1 MLPQL
6 SSKHQGVLDRFEKVR
21 AAGNGWSAL
30 CPAHDDRNP
39 SLTFELKPDGWFQP
53 HCHAG
58 CPRDAVLIAAGLAVK
73 DIAPDEGASTAR
85 PRLRS
90 ATPSGADRAALHRFT
105 EECAR
110 RFAGETEPAR
120 RAVEYV
126 GRRFGMSHDLAVS
139 LGLGVDPGHDVINRP
154 DSFPYTGPPRL
165 IVPFRDASGAVHA
178 VQGRRID
185 AGTDKKV
192 LSTKGSG
199 WGKWGAFALDAPD
212 PVFVVAG
219 PTDALAVQAA
229 TGEPVV
235 FPRGEGLNPTDDVI
249 EVLRGRRVVVIGD
262 NDPTGE
268 RFAAKWIDALRFVAD
283 PDPAWGLTRA
293 RPKAPYKDLAAWS
306 EAIGVDTFRIE
317 WAQMHVEPVPR
328 IGPAPEHAEPPVPD
342 HGSGVVRM
350 SDVEPERV
358 SWLWEGRIPRGKLT
372 ILEGDPK
379 LGKSTVALDL
389 ASRVSRGR
397 KMPDGSPGIGP
408 AGVVLLTAEDGLG
421 DTVRP
426 RLEAHGADCSRVVA
440 FQDVPDYSDDG
451 ERIGAR
457 LPEIPTDVAKL
468 EEIVVEEN
476 AALVVIDVLNAY
488 LGGQVNNYRDQDVRR
503 ALTPLSKMAERTGA
517 AVVVLRHLNKA
528 RGGKALYA
536 GQGSI
541 GIAGA
546 SRSVLLVAQDP
557 DDESEMQRILA
568 VTACNVAEPSP
579 ALAFR
584 LSSDRDRGC
593 AVVKWE
599 GVTAHRADDLVEHSD
614 PDERLARDDAA
625 DFLEAVLASGEQGSR
640 EVKKE
645 AKTAGIKPRTLQ
657 RAREKLGVVV
667 RSTSEVPRRT
677 LWSLPSRATPTTDP
691 LTESQSC
698 QPPIYGTDGTTGID
712 GTAGR
717 VDLLTRELGAMVV
730 ESDEEAS

>member
-1 MLPQL
+1 M
-6 SSKHQGVLDRFEKVR
+6 R
-21 AAGNGWSAL
+21 

-39 SLTFELKPDGWFQP
+39 SLTFERKADGWFQP

-58 CPRDAVLIAAGLAVK
+58 CPRDSVLIAAGVPVK
-73 DIAPDEGASTAR
+73 DIAPDDGGTAPR
-85 PRLRS
+85 SVRLRN
-90 ATPSGADRAALHRFT
+90 ATPSSADRAELRRFT
-105 EECAR
+105 DECAR
-110 RFAGETEPAR
+110 RLAGDNEPAR
-120 RAVEYV
+120 QALAYVE
-126 GRRFGMSHDLAVS
+126 RRFGMLRDMAVT
-139 LGLGVDPGHDVINRP
+139 LGLGVDPGHEAVDRP

-165 IVPFRDASGAVHA
+165 IVPFRDASGTVHA
-178 VQGRRID
+178 AQGRRID
-185 AGTDKKV
+185 GGTDKKV
-192 LSTKGSG
+192 LSTRGSG
-199 WGKWGAFALDAPD
+199 WGKWGAFALDDAD

-235 FPRGEGLNPTDDVI
+235 FPRGEGLSPTDDV
-249 EVLRGRRVVVIGD
+249 VNALRGRRVVVIGD

-268 RFAAKWIDALRFVAD
+268 KFATKWIEALRSVAD

-293 RPKAPYKDLAAWS
+293 RPKTPHKDLAAWS
-306 EAIGVDTFRIE
+306 ESVGVEAFRDE
-317 WAQMHVEPVPR
+317 WARMPVEPVPR
-328 IGPAPEHAEPPVPD
+328 IAPVPDQAEAAATD

-350 SDVEPERV
+350 SDVEAERV

-389 ASRVSRGR
+389 AARVSRGR
-397 KMPDGSPGIGP
+397 TMPDGSPGVDVG
-408 AGVVLLTAEDGLG
+408 GVVLLTAEDGLG

-426 RLEAHGADCSRVVA
+426 RLEAHGADCTRIVA

-468 EEIVVEEN
+468 EEIVVEER

-517 AVVVLRHLNKA
+517 AVVVLRHLNKS

-557 DDESEMQRILA
+557 DDESELRRILA

-599 GVTAHRADDLVEHSD
+599 GVTAHRADELVEHQD
-614 PDERLARDDAA
+614 PEERLARDDAC
-625 DFLEAVLASGEQGSR
+625 DFLEAFLVNGERESR

-645 AKTAGIKPRTLQ
+645 AQTTGIKPRTLQ

-667 RSTSEVPRRT
+667 RPTAEVPRRT
-677 LWSLPSRATPTTDP
+677 LWSLPSRATAPNEP

-698 QPPIYGTDGTTGID
+698 QSPIYGTDGTTGTTETTD
-712 GTAGR
+712 G
-717 VDLLTRELGAMVV
+717 VELLTRELGATVV
-730 ESDEEAS
+730 DPGEEAS